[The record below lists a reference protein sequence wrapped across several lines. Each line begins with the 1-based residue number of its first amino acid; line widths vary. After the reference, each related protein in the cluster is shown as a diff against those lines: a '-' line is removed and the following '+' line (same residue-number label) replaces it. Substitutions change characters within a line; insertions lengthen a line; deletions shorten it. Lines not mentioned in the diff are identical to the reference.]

1 MVNWQCLLISNPLHG
16 FSNESLKPLC
26 LKFKKILK
34 LKSFGVLKF
43 YRFKE
48 LCVRNGCVMFEAIM
62 NHFTEAIMNHFTVNQ
77 IKSVKS
83 FLVCSLLANYIMFGI
98 LLGHFLSLLVKIGC
112 IPK

>member
-1 MVNWQCLLISNPLHG
+1 
-16 FSNESLKPLC
+16 
-26 LKFKKILK
+26 
-34 LKSFGVLKF
+34 
-43 YRFKE
+43 
-48 LCVRNGCVMFEAIM
+48 MFEAIM

-98 LLGHFLSLLVKIGC
+98 LLGYFLVIYVLFLSLLVKIGC